1 MASTKMKIKKNKT
14 GGRDVM
20 VLAKH
25 PMETGLRKDK
35 KTGEKIPAHYTRT
48 MDFAVNGAVVAQA
61 NLGAGVSKNPL
72 IGMSMAGAKSGDT
85 ISATWTDN
93 KGETGT
99 VEKAV
104 K

>member
-1 MASTKMKIKKNKT
+1 MATTKMKIRKNKA
-14 GGRDVM
+14 GGHDVM

-35 KTGEKIPAHYTRT
+35 KTGEKIPAHFIQT
-48 MDFAVNGAVVAQA
+48 MEFALNGTVVAQA

-72 IGMSMAGAKSGDT
+72 IGIAIAGASSGDT
-85 ISATWTDN
+85 VSVSWIDN
-93 KGETGT
+93 KGEGDSAET
-99 VEKAV
+99 VV